1 MVRLLAILL
10 SAFVM
15 GALAYI
21 FGPFVF
27 VAVPLIVV
35 TILFA
40 ETHGRRQS
48 DKKLRETESSTALT
62 ER

>member
-1 MVRLLAILL
+1 MIRLLAILL

-21 FGPFVF
+21 FGPFVL
-27 VAVPLIVV
+27 VAIPLIVFS
-35 TILFA
+35 ILFA

-48 DKKLRETESSTALT
+48 HKKLRETESSTALT

>member
-15 GALAYI
+15 GALVYI
-21 FGPFVF
+21 FDPFVLL
-27 VAVPLIVV
+27 AIPLIVV
-35 TILFA
+35 TILFT
-40 ETHGRRQS
+40 ETHGHRQS
-48 DKKLRETESSTALT
+48 HKKPRETESSTAVT

>member
-1 MVRLLAILL
+1 MFRLLAILL

-21 FGPFVF
+21 SGPFVLF
-27 VAVPLIVV
+27 AIPLIVL

-48 DKKLRETESSTALT
+48 HKELRETESTTALT